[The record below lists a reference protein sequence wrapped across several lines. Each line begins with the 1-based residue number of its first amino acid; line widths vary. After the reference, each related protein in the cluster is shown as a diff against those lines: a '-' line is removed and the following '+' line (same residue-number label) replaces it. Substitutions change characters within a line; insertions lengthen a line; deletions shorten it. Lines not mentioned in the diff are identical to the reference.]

1 VNASN
6 GILNVSNPSS
16 AFADLL
22 CTPRLEIRVVRA
34 PGAPPRPRTPNLL
47 LRRTV
52 HRPILPVWWMIV
64 VWCDGTPIPTHQDS
78 MSDLTSTGR
87 EREAEPE
94 GDSNPSGDRPLTPRQ
109 QRFVDEYL
117 IDSNGTQAAI
127 RAGYSAHTAAS
138 QAERLL
144 RNVEIVRAVSVGRA
158 AIAERNKVK
167 VDDIIAEYVRIAFS
181 DPRNYDLDPDTG
193 QLRTRDGA
201 DPSVWR
207 AISSVKRKIRR
218 YPHGHGDR
226 RRIPA
231 VGQAQRPGEARQT
244 SGAVQGSAR
253 PGGPA
258 CSPAGRTGHTP

>member
-1 VNASN
+1 
-6 GILNVSNPSS
+6 
-16 AFADLL
+16 
-22 CTPRLEIRVVRA
+22 
-34 PGAPPRPRTPNLL
+34 
-47 LRRTV
+47 
-52 HRPILPVWWMIV
+52 MIV

-193 QLRTRDGA
+193 QLQTRDGA

-218 YPHGHGDR
+218 
-226 RRIPA
+226 
-231 VGQAQRPGEARQT
+231 T
-244 SGAVQGSAR
+244 
-253 PGGPA
+253 
-258 CSPAGRTGHTP
+258 RTGTEIDVEFRLWDKLNALEKLGKHLGLFKDRPALEVLLALLPPELAGPLRDALARYVTEGGGQGGGRDG